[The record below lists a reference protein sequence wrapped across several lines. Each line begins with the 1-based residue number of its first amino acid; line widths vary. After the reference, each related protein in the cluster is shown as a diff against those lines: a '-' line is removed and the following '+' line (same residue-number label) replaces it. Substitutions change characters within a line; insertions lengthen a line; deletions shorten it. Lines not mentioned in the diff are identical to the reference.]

1 MIYLNTS
8 KVSAWKVSP
17 SWEKKNPLY
26 IPKLIQGCQ
35 EKSEMQEEEETQN
48 QTLMKRFGFVM
59 FTDTDWELI
68 SESIHENKALL
79 QSSM

>member
-48 QTLMKRFGFVM
+48 
-59 FTDTDWELI
+59 
-68 SESIHENKALL
+68 
-79 QSSM
+79 